1 MNLASLKEMF
11 NSVVSNVTEKGK
23 EYTGAAAEKAK
34 AAGRLAK
41 LTMDLNGEKESLKKA
56 YAAIGQTYF
65 EGNRDDAEGLL
76 SQLCEEAEAV
86 AERIAAMEAEIA
98 ELKAG
103 FAPAEEEVE
112 VSFEEV
118 VEEAEKEAECCCEE
132 AAECCEEAAECCC
145 DKIEEAVEEAVEKVE
160 EVVEDIVDDIAE

>member
-11 NSVVSNVTEKGK
+11 NSVVGTVTEKGK

-118 VEEAEKEAECCCEE
+118 VEEAEKEAECCEE
-132 AAECCEEAAECCC
+132 AAECCCDKAEEVC

-160 EVVEDIVDDIAE
+160 EVVEEIVDDIAE

>member
-118 VEEAEKEAECCCEE
+118 VEEAEKEAECCED
-132 AAECCEEAAECCC
+132 AAECCCDKAEEVC

-160 EVVEDIVDDIAE
+160 EVVEEIVDDIAE